1 MSAPHLET
9 PLNYFVC
16 TLGEA
21 AELKND
27 KSTTYTTVN
36 DLIDRKVCSSPDLPA
51 LAFPLPSVDGEV
63 WGSQIYSEFVLPN
76 AFLVLN
82 D

>member
-1 MSAPHLET
+1 MSAHYLKA

-21 AELKND
+21 AELKNE

-36 DLIDRKVCSSPDLPA
+36 DLVDRRAYLNPDLPA
-51 LAFPLPSVDGEV
+51 LAFPLPGVDGEE
-63 WGSQIYSEFVLPN
+63 WGSQIYSKF
-76 AFLVLN
+76 A
-82 D
+82 